1 VKLSEEQVAKLWEV
15 QREYEEVLDK
25 NCRVLVEYFKEVLVN
40 ENSDAGI
47 SPPSLILKSTAEGGN
62 RGNKMG
68 EMMQLLFFFKKKTR
82 HTNMVVTNNRICM
95 LHFPV
100 QLFNRGGSFSTF

>member
-1 VKLSEEQVAKLWEV
+1 MKMSEEQVAKLWDV

-25 NCRVLVEYFKEVLVN
+25 NCRVLAEYFKEVLVN

-47 SPPSLILKSTAEGGN
+47 SPPPLVLKSTAEGGN

-68 EMMQLLFFFKKKTR
+68 EMTQLLF
-82 HTNMVVTNNRICM
+82 
-95 LHFPV
+95 
-100 QLFNRGGSFSTF
+100 SF